1 MHPLFLSHI
10 VPNAFFTHSS
20 HDFLGQPFFLF
31 PVISSSI
38 TSRIW
43 ELMSQRMTWPYHLR
57 WLWIIIPSLF
67 TTTPTLFRRTS
78 VDTFINRSHRMYHPD
93 HATLHPTQPHLIR
106 NSKFPRFTTV
116 QQNWSNT
123 AINPRLMI
131 ETKFRDNSLIM
142 IRLLKLFK

>member
-1 MHPLFLSHI
+1 
-10 VPNAFFTHSS
+10 
-20 HDFLGQPFFLF
+20 
-31 PVISSSI
+31 
-38 TSRIW
+38 
-43 ELMSQRMTWPYHLR
+43 
-57 WLWIIIPSLF
+57 
-67 TTTPTLFRRTS
+67 
-78 VDTFINRSHRMYHPD
+78 MYHPD

-142 IRLLKLFK
+142 IRLLKLFKLFGYLSSVKALHPFPIFATGSKIPEVNPFQSSVPFHVETSLVICCQITGFYTNCNAGLEWVNNKHFITLLET